1 MPLGD
6 ILGTVRKFCSLV
18 FLAPACALAQLGGAG
33 QYPQFRSMSGLPGS
47 GFGVSSKGQ
56 VSVWGA
62 MSLSSPIGYSL
73 SDWEVVLAIG
83 NLSANRTP
91 AFPKGNE
98 KALRG
103 NGTGT
108 ILLGVPLGNYGS
120 ATVSHMIL
128 SNRGDFATNVVWSP
142 PRQSGPVRFALG
154 VQDVSGQGGTQGE
167 GANGQDPGE
176 SRSYF
181 VAATWNPCERT
192 HVSLGLGDTRFRGG
206 FASVS
211 QTIGDRTKAVLEHD
225 GYNWNV
231 GLAFDVPFA
240 EGHRDSG
247 VTMTLG
253 LFRGEFAYWSAAV
266 RF

>member
-1 MPLGD
+1 MRLF
-6 ILGTVRKFCSLV
+6 LSLV
-18 FLAPACALAQLGGAG
+18 LLAPMCAFSQLGGPG

-47 GFGVSSKGQ
+47 GFGVSADGK
-56 VSVWGA
+56 VDLRGA
-62 MSLSSPIGYSL
+62 MSLSAPIGYSL
-73 SDWEVVLAIG
+73 SDWEIVLAIG

-91 AFPKGNE
+91 TFPRGSE
-98 KALRG
+98 KVLRG

-108 ILLGVPLGNYGS
+108 ALLGIPLGEFGS
-120 ATVSHMIL
+120 ATVSHMVL
-128 SNRGDFATNVVWSP
+128 SNRGDFATNVAWSP
-142 PRQSGPVRFALG
+142 PRQTGPVRIALG

-181 VAATWNPCERT
+181 AAGTWHASERT
-192 HVSLGLGDTRFRGG
+192 HVSLGIGDTRFRRG

-211 QTIGDRTKAVLEHD
+211 QTIGDRAKAVLEHD

-231 GLAFDVPFA
+231 GVAFDVPLGQG
-240 EGHRDSG
+240 ERDSG
-247 VTMTLG
+247 VTFALG
-253 LFRGEFAYWSAAV
+253 LFRGDFAYWSAAI